1 MPAALKF
8 DENVAREICDRMA
21 EGETLT
27 AICKTQ
33 GMPGYRVVR
42 RWREETGNTIG
53 DQTFEAAFRQ
63 SREDQCHRWADE
75 IVDESQ
81 VEVVVTPFNQ
91 LVTSAPASGVSVR
104 GILGKGLASL
114 FAPQVAKFLSLTWL
128 ASSSVSPRRSRV
140 PVMDSD
146 ATQLGI

>member
-8 DENVAREICDRMA
+8 NETVAREICDRIA
-21 EGETLT
+21 EGETLI

-33 GMPGYRVVR
+33 GMPGCHVVR
-42 RWREETGNTIG
+42 RWWEETGNTIG

-63 SREDQCHRWADE
+63 SREDQCHGWADE

-91 LVTSAPASGVSVR
+91 LVTCAPASGVSVR
-104 GILGKGLASL
+104 RILAS
-114 FAPQVAKFLSLTWL
+114 V
-128 ASSSVSPRRSRV
+128 
-140 PVMDSD
+140 
-146 ATQLGI
+146 

>member
-1 MPAALKF
+1 
-8 DENVAREICDRMA
+8 
-21 EGETLT
+21 
-27 AICKTQ
+27 
-33 GMPGYRVVR
+33 MPGYHAVR
-42 RWREETGNTIG
+42 RWWEETGNTIG